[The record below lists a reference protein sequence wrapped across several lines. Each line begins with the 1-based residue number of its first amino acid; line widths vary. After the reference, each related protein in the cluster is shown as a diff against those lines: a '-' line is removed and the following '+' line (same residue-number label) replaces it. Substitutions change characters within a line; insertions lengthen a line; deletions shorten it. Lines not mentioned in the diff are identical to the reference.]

1 MGAKRRAYAR
11 SRPLERRLPTMDR
24 YIYDGCRSVQ
34 LTKAMQGDRLTAVMM
49 TGQLDLRPT
58 AESLMIKEKN
68 RQSRK
73 AVKQIAK
80 DKKA

>member
-1 MGAKRRAYAR
+1 MVAD
-11 SRPLERRLPTMDR
+11 P
-24 YIYDGCRSVQ
+24 

-49 TGQLDLRPT
+49 TGQLDLKPI

-73 AVKQIAK
+73 VVKQIAK